1 MTKHRTID
9 TPQGQVKLVLPGD
22 LDDASMQA
30 LFALMLTMPE
40 LFMRLDSGEIV
51 AAGLDISYTRRI
63 ELIARQLSIFHFFFC
78 EYAFVGQEDIKV
90 WIQLTNAE
98 RHAVIVEYM
107 RYHNYSIYQDATMDA
122 FNKELGSL

>member
-1 MTKHRTID
+1 MTKHRVID
-9 TPQGQVKLVLPGD
+9 TPKGQLELVLPGD

-40 LFMRLDSGEIV
+40 LFMRLDTGEIV

-63 ELIARQLSIFHFFFC
+63 ALIARQLSIFHFFFC
-78 EYAFVGQEDIKV
+78 EYAFLNQESIKV

-107 RYHNYSIYQDATMDA
+107 RYHNYDIYVEATMDA
-122 FNKELGSL
+122 FSKELGSM